1 MYHNP
6 FVHIIHDTIL
16 FCKHHCKS
24 CLTHCKSCYMLYLIL
39 SDEIQ
44 QETSGFMATRHQ
56 RFDTRQT
63 MHNTTYE
70 VFRYKDAYLK
80 EVALH
85 HHDFYEVYF
94 FLSGNVQYNIENRS
108 YLLTPGDVL
117 LISPMELHQPMFGSE
132 HREYER
138 IVLWIDK
145 QFLEGFSLPGESF
158 TACFDTA
165 APTHTNLLRPE
176 GVQRQFLMFLLEQL
190 ISENSSQEPFQEIC
204 SLTYLAQ
211 VLVLL
216 NRLALQQRKEES
228 AAAPDSVVYDILGYI
243 NEHYSENLSLDDLA
257 NRFFISKYH
266 LAREFQRLVGTSV
279 HRYIVQKRLVMAKQM
294 LSSGKPSSEVYQNC
308 GFGDYSNFYRAFK
321 AEYQISPKDY
331 VLRLKESA
339 YREDPLPKRL
349 RERQ

>member
-1 MYHNP
+1 
-6 FVHIIHDTIL
+6 
-16 FCKHHCKS
+16 
-24 CLTHCKSCYMLYLIL
+24 
-39 SDEIQ
+39 
-44 QETSGFMATRHQ
+44 MATRPQ
-56 RFDTRQT
+56 RFNTRQT
-63 MHNTTYE
+63 MHSKTFE

-94 FLSGNVQYNIENRS
+94 FLSGNVQYNIESHS

-145 QFLEGFSLPGESF
+145 QFLEGFSQPGASF
-158 TACFDTA
+158 TACFDTDN
-165 APTHTNLLRPE
+165 PNHSNLLRPE

-190 ISENSSQEPFQEIC
+190 LSEGSSKEPYQEIAAM
-204 SLTYLAQ
+204 SYLAQ

-216 NRLALQQRKEES
+216 NRLALQQQREPS
-228 AAAPDSVVYDILGYI
+228 AAAQDSAVYSVLGYI
-243 NEHYSENLSLDDLA
+243 NEHYNEALTLDDLA
-257 NRFFISKYH
+257 NRFFVSKYH

-294 LSSGKPSSEVYQNC
+294 LSSGKPSSEVYQSC

-331 VLRLKESA
+331 VLRLKENA
-339 YREDPLPKRL
+339 YREDSLPKRL